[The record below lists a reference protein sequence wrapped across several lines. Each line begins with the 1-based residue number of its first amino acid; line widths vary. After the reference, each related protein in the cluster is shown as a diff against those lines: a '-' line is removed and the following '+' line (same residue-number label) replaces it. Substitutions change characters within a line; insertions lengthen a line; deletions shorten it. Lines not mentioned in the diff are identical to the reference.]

1 MALMSRKAKITGIG
15 SYLPAEV
22 VSNDDLSKILDTSDE
37 WITTRS
43 GIKQRH
49 RAAEGEATSDIALQ
63 AAQDA
68 LRVAGITAQ
77 DIDLIIVSTTTPD
90 LTFPATAAL
99 VQKKLGIHHGAAFD
113 VQAVCSGFVYGLSVA
128 SAMVEAGQAQR
139 VLLIGAETMTRLL
152 DWEDRATAVLFGD
165 GGGAV
170 VLEATEIDSPD
181 APHIVGSYL
190 RSDGNLTD
198 LLYVDGGP
206 STTGTT
212 GKLRMQGRE
221 VYRHAVGNIAEAIE
235 SLLQKHDLSVD
246 DIDWFVPHQAN
257 KRIINGVAKKI
268 GLPPEKTVVTVQNH
282 ANTSAA
288 SIPLALHDLVKSG
301 RLASGDVIMLEAMG
315 GGLTWGANLIIWA

>member
-1 MALMSRKAKITGIG
+1 MSRKAKITCIG

-257 KRIINGVAKKI
+257 KRIIDGVAKKI

>member
-1 MALMSRKAKITGIG
+1 M
-15 SYLPAEV
+15 
-22 VSNDDLSKILDTSDE
+22 SKILDTSDE

-43 GIKQRH
+43 GIKHRH
-49 RAAEGEATSDIALQ
+49 RAADGEATSDIALQ
-63 AAQDA
+63 AAQQA
-68 LRVAGITAQ
+68 LSHAGITAD
-77 DIDLIIVSTTTPD
+77 DIDMIIVSTTTPD

-99 VQKKLGIHHGAAFD
+99 VQKKLGIGHGAAFD

-128 SAMVEAGQAQR
+128 SALVETGQAER
-139 VLLIGAETMTRLL
+139 ALLIGAETMTRLL

-170 VLEATEIDSPD
+170 VLEATEIADDS
-181 APHIVGSYL
+181 APHIIGSYL

-221 VYRHAVGNIAEAIE
+221 VYRHAVGNIAEAIN
-235 SLLQKHDLSVD
+235 SLLQRYQLTVD

-257 KRIINGVAKKI
+257 KRIIDGVAKKI
-268 GLPPEKTVVTVQNH
+268 GLPPEKTVVTVQDH

-288 SIPLALHDLVKSG
+288 SIPLALHELVKSG
-301 RLASGDVIMLEAMG
+301 RVSSGDLIMLEAMG
-315 GGLTWGANLIIWA
+315 GGLTWGANLIRWA

>member
-221 VYRHAVGNIAEAIE
+221 VYRRAVGNIAEAIE

-257 KRIINGVAKKI
+257 KRIIDGVAKKI

>member
-1 MALMSRKAKITGIG
+1 MPRKAKITGIG
-15 SYLPAEV
+15 SYLPDEV

-49 RAAEGEATSDIALQ
+49 RAADSEATSDIALA
-63 AAQDA
+63 AAQQA
-68 LRVAGITAQ
+68 LSHAGITAG
-77 DIDLIIVSTTTPD
+77 DIDMIIVSTTTPD

-99 VQKKLGIHHGAAFD
+99 VQKKLGISHGAAFD

-128 SAMVEAGQAQR
+128 SAMVETGQAER
-139 VLLIGAETMTRLL
+139 ALLIGAETMTRLL

-170 VLEATEIDSPD
+170 VLEATDINAETE
-181 APHIVGSYL
+181 PHIIGSYL

-221 VYRHAVGNIAEAIE
+221 VYRHAVGNIAEAIN
-235 SLLQKHDLSVD
+235 SLLQRHELMVG

-257 KRIINGVAKKI
+257 KRIIDGVAKKI
-268 GLPPEKTVVTVQNH
+268 GLPAEKTVVTVQSH

-288 SIPLALHDLVKSG
+288 SIPLALHELLKSG
-301 RLASGDVIMLEAMG
+301 RVSSGDLIMLEAMG
-315 GGLTWGANLIIWA
+315 GGLTWGANLIRWA

>member
-1 MALMSRKAKITGIG
+1 MSRKAKITGIG
-15 SYLPAEV
+15 SYLPAEII
-22 VSNDDLSKILDTSDE
+22 SNNELSKTLDTSDE

-63 AAQDA
+63 AAQAA
-68 LRVAGITAQ
+68 LSDAGITAQ

-99 VQKKLGIHHGAAFD
+99 VQKKLGINHGAAFD

-128 SAMVEAGQAQR
+128 SAMVETGQAQR

-152 DWEDRATAVLFGD
+152 DWEDRTTAVLFGD

-170 VLEATEIDSPD
+170 VLEATEITTPD

-190 RSDGNLTD
+190 RSDGTLTD

-235 SLLQKHDLSVD
+235 SLLQKHNLTVD

-257 KRIINGVAKKI
+257 KRIIDGVAKKI
-268 GLPPEKTVVTVQNH
+268 GLPVEKTVVTVQKH

-301 RLASGDVIMLEAMG
+301 RVASGDVLMLEAMG
-315 GGLTWGANLIIWA
+315 GGLTWGANLVIWA

>member
-1 MALMSRKAKITGIG
+1 MMSRKAKITGIG
-15 SYLPAEV
+15 SYLPRDI

-43 GIKQRH
+43 GIKKRH
-49 RAAEGEATSDIALQ
+49 KADEGEATSDIALN
-63 AAQDA
+63 AAQSA
-68 LRVAGITAQ
+68 LADAGITAQ

-99 VQKKLGIHHGAAFD
+99 VQKKLGISHGAAFD

-170 VLEATEIDSPD
+170 IIEATNIDTPN

-221 VYRHAVGNIAEAIE
+221 VYRHAVGNIAEAIS
-235 SLLQKHDLSVD
+235 SLLAQHELCVA

-257 KRIINGVAKKI
+257 KRIIEGVAKKI
-268 GLPPEKTVVTVQNH
+268 GLPAEKTVITVQDH

-288 SIPLALHDLVKSG
+288 SIPLALHELVKSG
-301 RLASGDVIMLEAMG
+301 RVASGDLIMLEAMG
-315 GGLTWGANLIIWA
+315 GGLTWGANLIRWA

>member
-1 MALMSRKAKITGIG
+1 MSRKAKITGIG
-15 SYLPAEV
+15 SYLPAEII
-22 VSNDDLSKILDTSDE
+22 SNNELSKTLDTSDE

-63 AAQDA
+63 AAQAA
-68 LRVAGITAQ
+68 LSDAGITAQ

-99 VQKKLGIHHGAAFD
+99 VQKKLGINHGAAFD

-128 SAMVEAGQAQR
+128 SAMVETGQAQR

-152 DWEDRATAVLFGD
+152 DWEDRTTAVLFGD

-170 VLEATEIDSPD
+170 VLEATEITTPD

-235 SLLQKHDLSVD
+235 SLLQKHNLTVD

-257 KRIINGVAKKI
+257 KRIIDGVAKKI
-268 GLPPEKTVVTVQNH
+268 GLPVEKTVVTVQKH

-301 RLASGDVIMLEAMG
+301 RVASGDVLMLEAMG
-315 GGLTWGANLIIWA
+315 GGLTWGANLVIWA

>member
-1 MALMSRKAKITGIG
+1 MPRKARITGIG
-15 SYLPAEV
+15 SYLPDEI

-49 RAAEGEATSDIALQ
+49 RAANGEATSDIALE
-63 AAQDA
+63 AAQQA
-68 LRVAGITAQ
+68 LRHAGITAN
-77 DIDLIIVSTTTPD
+77 DIDMIIVSTTTPD

-99 VQKKLGIHHGAAFD
+99 VQKKLGISHGAAFD

-128 SAMVEAGQAQR
+128 SAMVETGQAER
-139 VLLIGAETMTRLL
+139 ALLIGAETMTRLL

-170 VLEATEIDSPD
+170 VLEATDVNDESD
-181 APHIVGSYL
+181 PHIIGSYL

-221 VYRHAVGNIAEAIE
+221 VYRHAVGNIAEAIN
-235 SLLQKHDLSVD
+235 SLLQRHELTVD

-257 KRIINGVAKKI
+257 KRIIDGVAKKI
-268 GLPPEKTVVTVQNH
+268 GLPPEKTVVTVHDH

-288 SIPLALHDLVKSG
+288 SIPLALHELVKSG
-301 RLASGDVIMLEAMG
+301 RVASGDLIMLEAMG
-315 GGLTWGANLIIWA
+315 GGLTWGANLIRWA

>member
-1 MALMSRKAKITGIG
+1 MSRKAKIIGIG
-15 SYLPAEV
+15 SYLPSET

-49 RAAEGEATSDIALQ
+49 RAADGETTSDIALA
-63 AAQDA
+63 AAQQA
-68 LRVAGITAQ
+68 LGNAGVTAN
-77 DIDLIIVSTTTPD
+77 DIDMIIVSTTTPD

-99 VQKKLGIHHGAAFD
+99 VQKKLGISHGAAFD

-128 SAMVEAGQAQR
+128 SAMVETGQTERA
-139 VLLIGAETMTRLL
+139 LLIGAETMTRLL

-170 VLEATEIDSPD
+170 VLEATEVNAESE
-181 APHIVGSYL
+181 PHIIGSYL

-221 VYRHAVGNIAEAIE
+221 VYRHAVGNIAEAIN
-235 SLLQKHDLSVD
+235 SLLQRHALTVD

-257 KRIINGVAKKI
+257 KRIIDGVAKKI

-288 SIPLALHDLVKSG
+288 SIPLALHELVKSG
-301 RLASGDVIMLEAMG
+301 RVSSGDLIMLEAMG
-315 GGLTWGANLIIWA
+315 GGLTWGANLIRWA